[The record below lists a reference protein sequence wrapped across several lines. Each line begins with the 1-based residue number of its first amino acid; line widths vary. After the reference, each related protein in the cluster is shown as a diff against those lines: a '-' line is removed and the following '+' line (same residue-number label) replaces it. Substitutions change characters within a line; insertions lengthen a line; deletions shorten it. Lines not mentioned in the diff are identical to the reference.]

1 MKKKKHNY
9 SKLDCCQNEQIST
22 SRLLALKQ
30 LLDSQKSIDL
40 AITCEYTDGGHI
52 VLSHQLV
59 FEVEVLK
66 HKFHFQ
72 CLHIASETKT

>member
-40 AITCEYTDGGHI
+40 AITCEHRWRTHRT
-52 VLSHQLV
+52 VPS
-59 FEVEVLK
+59 
-66 HKFHFQ
+66 
-72 CLHIASETKT
+72 ASIWSGSFKT